1 MGNVSRRILFYVNA
15 TRFSNNRFFNPYT
28 DFNTIYSNGTSVYS
42 FPLPSEVLLRMG
54 GTMFLLPFIPSC
66 VQKTSDEELL
76 DVLSLLL
83 SYLRLSVEIQI
94 KAIEE
99 NLIIALSNLL
109 RGLPVPMISVPVEW
123 ALNSRKS

>member
-1 MGNVSRRILFYVNA
+1 
-15 TRFSNNRFFNPYT
+15 
-28 DFNTIYSNGTSVYS
+28 
-42 FPLPSEVLLRMG
+42 
-54 GTMFLLPFIPSC
+54 MFLLPCIPSC
-66 VQKTSDEELL
+66 VQKASDEELL